1 MISHSN
7 LLVRINQAKILENK
21 NIRQTIPNNMHA
33 NRIINGF
40 CIVVQTSENQTYT
53 KIDNKVNDGQTMQ
66 VRPAK

>member
-1 MISHSN
+1 
-7 LLVRINQAKILENK
+7 
-21 NIRQTIPNNMHA
+21 MHA
-33 NRIINGF
+33 SRIMNGF